1 MIRIL
6 RILRMAV
13 AAALFFCLA
22 GAAPARDL
30 GTPTGTVILTVTDA
44 DGGSW
49 SFDRAMIAAL
59 GWQTLTTVTPFTEG
73 PQEFSGITLAAL
85 VEATGA
91 QGDVIE
97 AVAVNDYA
105 AEIPVAHAA
114 EHGVFLALDHN
125 GEPMR
130 VRDRGPVWIIYP
142 DDTLDAAQDRF
153 DSLMVWQLRTLN
165 FRK

>member
-1 MIRIL
+1 MI

-13 AAALFFCLA
+13 ATALVVCLA
-22 GAAPARDL
+22 EAAPARDL
-30 GTPTGTVILTVTDA
+30 GTPKGPVLLTVTDA
-44 DGGSW
+44 AGGSW
-49 SFDRAMIAAL
+49 RFDRGMIESL
-59 GWQTLTTVTPFTEG
+59 GWQTLTTLTPFTEG
-73 PQEFSGITLAAL
+73 PQEFAGIPLSAL

-97 AVAVNDYA
+97 AVAINDYA
-105 AEIPVAHAA
+105 AEIPVAHVA

-142 DDTLDAAQDRF
+142 SETVGAAQDRF
-153 DSLMVWQLRTLN
+153 DTLMVWQLRELN
-165 FRK
+165 FRP